1 MGLGS
6 LLGPLLERLT
16 TVAASFGVLA
26 LVLLA
31 GVWVD
36 VSIAEPRAVWFMLG
50 GLVFLLGAYALVDIA
65 AALLPFPQLRS
76 GPLQALAVAI
86 VVVPALV
93 LATSRLTRG
102 ALEGDLNR
110 LWIILGAGTAAG
122 VVAFLLRRRLG
133 VGDSPR
139 HDLAMLAAAG
149 YLSVLLI
156 YIHLRE
162 GTLAG
167 MHERSTGE
175 HMLLYLG
182 SLGASLAL
190 LPGFALRIVAR
201 TEAPTSSGNAL
212 FWGVVCVVAGAA
224 MLVADR
230 VAFVGLHW
238 AVHMWLEILGL
249 VALDSGLVLAWR
261 QTRANT
267 PPASSPRAFA
277 AAGVLA
283 LAFATYFL
291 PGPLTD
297 IRLRASIGDSP
308 FAALIVRSHPAHQP
322 GGLLPKDVFDH
333 PALAYEMAQ
342 DQAEDLGFNIVI
354 VSVDALRGDVL
365 DEIDEPIPEV
375 ENMARLARES
385 TYFRRAYAPGSR
397 TALSMSSFL
406 AGKYSANLDWELWV
420 AKKSRPLK
428 PRSEWVG
435 EVGPGYGHT
444 TFAKPTPGGSMA
456 ERIEARDIYTLAVP
470 YGGGTA
476 FFKKGVGFERG
487 FRRYAEIRRGSLGL
501 PSSRK
506 VIRHAFRQLK
516 RVRSERFLMWI
527 HLFDPHSAKKKWPRY
542 LELVQSVDL
551 AIGDLIAGLEK
562 QGLWDDTILVLLAD
576 HGEAFGDHGG
586 NGHATTLYD
595 EQVRVPLLIRV
606 PGMGPQRIETPV
618 STIDAAATLVAFS
631 GGDLTGMDGV
641 NLGPVV
647 AGAEPIERPVFTELH
662 RYLRASGNRN
672 ADLKGVVIGCEK
684 LIYNRRLDEL
694 RLFDLCEDP
703 KERKNLVAERPER
716 TIEMLEIVAA
726 FVNRGESE
734 HPLP

>member
-1 MGLGS
+1 MR
-6 LLGPLLERLT
+6 ERLT
-16 TVAASFGVLA
+16 SLAASFGVLA
-26 LVLLA
+26 IVLLTA
-31 GVWVD
+31 VWVD
-36 VSIAEPRAVWFMLG
+36 VSIAEPHAVWFLLG

-65 AALLPFPQLRS
+65 AALIPFPKLRS
-76 GPLQALAVAI
+76 APLQALAVAI
-86 VVVPALV
+86 VVVPALI

-110 LWIILGAGTAAG
+110 LWIILGAGAAG
-122 VVAFLLRRRLG
+122 GIVAFLLRRRLG
-133 VGDSPR
+133 VRDSPR
-139 HDLAMLAAAG
+139 HDLAMLAGAG
-149 YLSVLLI
+149 YLSVLLM

-190 LPGFALRIVAR
+190 LPGFAMRIVAR
-201 TEAPTSSGNAL
+201 TEAPASSGYVI
-212 FWGVVCVVAGAA
+212 FWGVVCFGIGAA

-230 VAFVGLHW
+230 IAFVGLHW

-249 VALDSGLVLAWR
+249 IALDSAMVLAWR
-261 QTRANT
+261 QTRADPAPT
-267 PPASSPRAFA
+267 PSFRNFA
-277 AAGVLA
+277 AVVVLG

-291 PGPLTD
+291 PGPLTN

-308 FAALIVRSHPAHQP
+308 FAALIVRSHPAHRP
-322 GGLLPKDVFDH
+322 GALLPKDVFDH
-333 PALAYEMAQ
+333 PALAYELAH

-365 DEIDEPIPEV
+365 DDIDEPIPEV
-375 ENMARLARES
+375 ENMAALARES
-385 TYFRRAYAPGSR
+385 AYFRRAYAPGSR

-420 AKKSRPLK
+420 AKKSLPLM
-428 PRSEWVG
+428 PRSEWEG

-456 ERIEARDIYTLAVP
+456 ERIEAQDIYTLAVP

-506 VIRHAFRQLK
+506 VVRHAFRHLK
-516 RVRSERFLMWI
+516 RVRKKRFVMWV
-527 HLFDPHSAKKKWPRY
+527 HMFDPHSAKKKWPRY
-542 LELVQSVDL
+542 LELVQAVDL
-551 AIGDLIAGLEK
+551 AMGDLIAGLKE
-562 QGLWDDTILVLLAD
+562 QGIWDDTVLVLLAD

-606 PGMGPQRIETPV
+606 PGMAPQRVETPV
-618 STIDAAATLVAFS
+618 STIDAAATMVALS

-641 NLGPVV
+641 NLTPVI
-647 AGAEPIERPVFTELH
+647 AGAEPVERPVFTELH

-703 KERKNLVAERPER
+703 KERENLVAERPER
-716 TIEMLEIVAA
+716 TIEMLQIIAA